1 MNKNNFEELIEVVRR
16 LRNECPWDKEQTHDS
31 LRYTMIEEC
40 YESVDAINKKDFKH
54 LEEELGD
61 LLLNILLHANI
72 AEENNQ
78 FSFESLMI
86 NLKDKLIRRHP
97 HIFLGEKVENQNEQI
112 KIWDKIKRE
121 EGKISVLDG
130 LPKTLPSLFRA
141 ERLQEKAAKVG
152 FDWKNKKDVFEK
164 IKEELNELEKAET
177 NESKSEIFEEYGDLL
192 FSIVN
197 YARHLKINS
206 EDALKST
213 NEKFIK
219 RFNFIES
226 EFIKLDKDIYKSNL
240 EELDEFWNK
249 AKAIK

>member
-54 LEEELGD
+54 LEEGLGD

>member
-130 LPKTLPSLFRA
+130 LPKLFLHFL
-141 ERLQEKAAKVG
+141 EQNG
-152 FDWKNKKDVFEK
+152 YKKSRESW
-164 IKEELNELEKAET
+164 IRLEK
-177 NESKSEIFEEYGDLL
+177 
-192 FSIVN
+192 
-197 YARHLKINS
+197 
-206 EDALKST
+206 
-213 NEKFIK
+213 
-219 RFNFIES
+219 
-226 EFIKLDKDIYKSNL
+226 
-240 EELDEFWNK
+240 
-249 AKAIK
+249 